1 MQKSNRREEALDY
14 HSKGRPG
21 KIEVIP
27 TKATKTQ
34 RDLSLAY
41 SPGVAIPCLE
51 IEENP
56 EKAYQYTAKGNL
68 VAVISNG
75 TAVLGLGNIG
85 AIAGK
90 PVMEG
95 KAVLFKIFAD
105 IDVFDIEINETDP
118 QKFVEIVASLEPTF
132 GGINLEDIKAPE
144 CFYIEEKLKER
155 LHIPVMHDDQHGT
168 AIISAAALLNALEIQ
183 KKKINKVKFVV
194 NGAGAAAM
202 ACMQLYV
209 ALGAAPENF
218 VAFDRT
224 GVIHAEREGLDER
237 KKVFATTKDKNATLA
252 TAMKNADVFIG
263 LSVGDVVTPE
273 MIKSMAKN
281 PIVFAMANPDP
292 EITYDKAIAVRSDV
306 IMATGR
312 SDFPNQVNNVLGF
325 PYIFRGALDVR
336 ATQINEAMKLA
347 AVKALAEL
355 TKTPVPDIVTMAY
368 NEKNILF
375 GPEYIIPKPLDNR
388 LLNYVAP
395 AVAKAAMESGVARKP
410 ITDWEAYT
418 VELNERLGID
428 NHLLRMLGAKARKNP
443 KRVVFAEAEN
453 QKILKTA
460 QLVQDEGIAFPI
472 LLGNAEKI
480 KQIAEEAGIDIT
492 EMPIIDPKSSESQEK
507 RIEFGELFFAKRQ
520 RRGYNVYE
528 AKKEMRDRNYFG
540 CMMVE
545 TGEAD
550 AMISG
555 LTKNYPNTI
564 RPALQVIGTESP
576 STKVAG
582 MYIMMTKKG
591 PLFLADTT
599 VNFNPTAEELA
610 DIAIMVAE
618 EVRNLG
624 LTPII
629 AMLSYSN
636 FGSSNSPEAKLVAQ
650 AREIV
655 KQKQP
660 SLVIDGEMQA
670 NVAFNKEILKDNYPF
685 SELVNK
691 DVNVLI
697 FPNLAAG
704 NVTYNLLQEVGGAE
718 AIGPVLL
725 GLNKPVHILQLG
737 SQVRSIYNMVL
748 IAVVDAQLKCS
759 RKKIESEEATR
770 GRWKKNKKEI
780 KD

>member
-1 MQKSNRREEALDY
+1 
-14 HSKGRPG
+14 
-21 KIEVIP
+21 
-27 TKATKTQ
+27 
-34 RDLSLAY
+34 
-41 SPGVAIPCLE
+41 
-51 IEENP
+51 
-56 EKAYQYTAKGNL
+56 
-68 VAVISNG
+68 
-75 TAVLGLGNIG
+75 
-85 AIAGK
+85 
-90 PVMEG
+90 
-95 KAVLFKIFAD
+95 
-105 IDVFDIEINETDP
+105 
-118 QKFVEIVASLEPTF
+118 
-132 GGINLEDIKAPE
+132 
-144 CFYIEEKLKER
+144 
-155 LHIPVMHDDQHGT
+155 
-168 AIISAAALLNALEIQ
+168 
-183 KKKINKVKFVV
+183 
-194 NGAGAAAM
+194 GAGAAAM
-202 ACMQLYV
+202 ACIQLYV
-209 ALGAAPENF
+209 ALGASSENF
-218 VAFDRT
+218 VVFYKT
-224 GVIHAEREGLDER
+224 GIIHAAREGLDER
-237 KKVFATTKDKNATLA
+237 KKVFATTKDKNLTLGA
-252 TAMKNADVFIG
+252 AMKNADVFIG

-292 EITYDKAIAVRSDV
+292 EITYDKAIAVRSDL

-428 NHLLRMLGAKARKNP
+428 NHLLRMLGAKARKDP

-492 EMPIIDPKSSESQEK
+492 GMPIIDPKSRDAQQK

-555 LTKNYPNTI
+555 LTKNYPDTI

-582 MYIMMTKKG
+582 MYIMMTKKALCSSQI
-591 PLFLADTT
+591 P
-599 VNFNPTAEELA
+599 PS
-610 DIAIMVAE
+610 I
-618 EVRNLG
+618 
-624 LTPII
+624 LTRPPK
-629 AMLSYSN
+629 
-636 FGSSNSPEAKLVAQ
+636 NSP
-650 AREIV
+650 
-655 KQKQP
+655 
-660 SLVIDGEMQA
+660 
-670 NVAFNKEILKDNYPF
+670 
-685 SELVNK
+685 
-691 DVNVLI
+691 
-697 FPNLAAG
+697 
-704 NVTYNLLQEVGGAE
+704 T
-718 AIGPVLL
+718 
-725 GLNKPVHILQLG
+725 
-737 SQVRSIYNMVL
+737 
-748 IAVVDAQLKCS
+748 
-759 RKKIESEEATR
+759 
-770 GRWKKNKKEI
+770 
-780 KD
+780 

>member
-1 MQKSNRREEALDY
+1 MQKSIRNQEALDY

-51 IEENP
+51 IQENP

-68 VAVISNG
+68 VGVISNG

-85 AIAGK
+85 ATAGK

-144 CFYIEEKLKER
+144 CFYIEQTLRER

-202 ACMQLYV
+202 ACIQLYV
-209 ALGAAPENF
+209 ALGAVPENF
-218 VAFDRT
+218 VVFDKT
-224 GVIHAEREGLDER
+224 GIIHADREGLDER
-237 KKVFATTKDKNATLA
+237 KKVFATTKNKNLTLEI
-252 TAMKNADVFIG
+252 AMKNADVFIG

-273 MIKSMAKN
+273 MVKSMAKN

-292 EITYDKAIAVRSDV
+292 EITYDKAIAVRSDL

-428 NHLLRMLGAKARKNP
+428 NHLLRMLGAKARKDP

-472 LLGNAEKI
+472 LLGNVEKI

-492 EMPIIDPKSSESQEK
+492 GMPIIDPKSKDAQEK

-655 KQKQP
+655 KQKEP
-660 SLVIDGEMQA
+660 SLIIDGEMQA

-759 RKKIESEEATR
+759 RKKIESEEAPR
-770 GRWKKNKKEI
+770 GRWKKNRKEI